1 MAELGAMSK
10 PSPLRGAACAT
21 AVALALAGCSLINK
35 PAPAPPPAPIANP
48 NLQHVVDLL
57 ESGKVQ
63 VADGELHALLDAS
76 PESRPGKYLLAQIE
90 TPIAKLYP
98 SESFTV
104 KLSRDESLSSLAHKY
119 LGNSLAFFGLARF
132 NNIPV
137 PAKVAFGQSLRIPK
151 TAEALAALSKRSR
164 SPAPVAALPVQAEPA
179 KVHAEPASA
188 PAQDQHATAEDW
200 YRRGV
205 VAFQQQDLDG
215 AIADWDKS
223 LAIEPDNKEAQ
234 LNRAQAVRLRTNLAN
249 LMKKPATR

>member
-1 MAELGAMSK
+1 M
-10 PSPLRGAACAT
+10 
-21 AVALALAGCSLINK
+21 VVVLALVGCSMINK
-35 PAPAPPPAPIANP
+35 PTPALAPIANP

-57 ESGKVQ
+57 ETGKAQ
-63 VADGELHALLDAS
+63 AADGELHALLEAS

-98 SESFTV
+98 GESFTV
-104 KLSRDESLSSLAHKY
+104 KLSRDESLSSLARKY

-137 PAKVAFGQSLRIPK
+137 PAKVAFGQSVRIPK
-151 TAEALAALSKRSR
+151 TAEALAALSKRSAR
-164 SPAPVAALPVQAEPA
+164 PPAPVAALPVPAEPA